1 MKSVRLPRRQA
12 GLRRR
17 QPAMQA
23 SSTSTWGAREAVC
36 SGWRRLRN
44 GRHAISRA
52 AIVVDTTIRPSS
64 ATLYWRNAPPGLA
77 CHERSPAH
85 RAAQPALVACR
96 AVNDRSVL
104 DRRGVSGVSVD
115 WCALRGGRRGVATAD
130 QRIPDHLR
138 RDESVPWRHLR
149 CDRSQAGDD
158 CRHPAVCI
166 GIRWRSAFR
175 LVRDAAGLPRAA
187 GYVCRCRSGGGAR
200 ADPRQS
206 RGCRRATA
214 DVAGHDDLRRGAGD
228 RADGWR
234 AAAALGW
241 LAWHLLGADRIHRR
255 TGAGLV
261 EITG

>member
-12 GLRRR
+12 RLRRR

-158 CRHPAVCI
+158 
-166 GIRWRSAFR
+166 
-175 LVRDAAGLPRAA
+175 
-187 GYVCRCRSGGGAR
+187 
-200 ADPRQS
+200 
-206 RGCRRATA
+206 
-214 DVAGHDDLRRGAGD
+214 LRRGAGD
-228 RADGWR
+228 RADGSR

-261 EITG
+261 VVTG